1 MQTTEFRLLTPQEET
16 AVLTQGSHSIE
27 SMKEHG
33 AEDDNPTYI
42 GSKIGKVRE
51 DGSADVNDYFK
62 DKQGRL
68 WYKSRKR
75 LRDGRIVSME
85 EYLFPNSDPKKY
97 KRKRPR

>member
-1 MQTTEFRLLTPQEET
+1 MTEFRLLTPQEEA
-16 AVLTQGSHSIE
+16 AVIAQGSHSIE

-33 AEDDNPTYI
+33 AEDDNPVYI

-51 DGSADVNDYFK
+51 DGSADVNDFYK

-68 WYKSRKR
+68 WYGSRKR

-85 EYLFPNSDPKKY
+85 EYLFPNVDPKKY
-97 KRKRPR
+97 KKRPR

>member
-1 MQTTEFRLLTPQEET
+1 MQTTEFRLLTPTEESIVFTQE
-16 AVLTQGSHSIE
+16 SHSIE
-27 SMKEHG
+27 NMKEHG

-75 LRDGRIVSME
+75 LQDGRIVSME
-85 EYLFPNSDPKKY
+85 EYLFPNHDPKKY
-97 KRKRPR
+97 KKRPR